1 MSNYKRDG
9 FTVAG
14 TDIDEVKRKNAE
26 SGMSYNEVKAMLAK
40 TNLQGTAIYSDTNA
54 PKIQTENKLKM

>member
-40 TNLQGTAIYSDTNA
+40 TNLQDTAIYSDTNA